1 MRLCSII
8 MNKVLLSEDRLQLIL
23 ERHKDQIG
31 RSSHWSDIVTGVTF
45 IISTVAATYSD
56 FWIVR
61 GTHLKIIILIVAI
74 MLTAWGVL
82 MEINNST
89 KKFDNEKLF
98 EELKANNEI
107 EHPFSIVA
115 IKDTF
120 RDYPNKY
127 LLYYDTRWNCWFF
140 MNFRTK
146 ADQETNISSIKSGL
160 SAKLKVDV
168 SDIKLDY
175 KAEEMHHKH
184 SESDNV
190 DKWYHHSLYSCELM
204 KFREELEKDDFA
216 IDDVKYKWMTIA
228 EMEQN
233 PSIKKH
239 NMDVVQFVKN
249 NY

>member
-1 MRLCSII
+1 M
-8 MNKVLLSEDRLQLIL
+8 SEDRLQLIL

-31 RSSHWSDIVTGVTF
+31 NASYRSDIITGVTF
-45 IISTVAATYSD
+45 IVSTLAATYSG
-56 FWIVR
+56 FWIIS
-61 GTHLKIIILIVAI
+61 GAYLKAIILLVAI
-74 MLTAWGVL
+74 SLTAWGVL
-82 MEINNST
+82 REINNRSQ
-89 KKFDNEKLF
+89 KFDNNKLF
-98 EELKANNEI
+98 EGMKANNEI

-127 LLYYDTRWNCWFF
+127 LLYYDNRWNCWFF
-140 MNFRTK
+140 MNFKTK
-146 ADQETNISSIKSGL
+146 DDPEANISSIKQGIS
-160 SAKLKVDV
+160 SKLKVDAN
-168 SDIKLDY
+168 DIELNH

-184 SESDNV
+184 SVSDDE
-190 DKWYHHSLYSCELM
+190 DKWYHHKLYSCELAN
-204 KFREELEKDDFA
+204 FRSELEKDDFS

-228 EMEQN
+228 EMEKN